1 MEEVDDRFGAAVAAY
16 ETWLARQPL
25 ASSTKREYRR
35 WVRAFAAWA
44 VAAVERE
51 EWGGDPLV
59 DPLARDYAARD
70 FKRWLQVE
78 RRLAPRSVNLGL
90 ASLDSFF
97 TVLGLGQPRVRREL
111 LPQAAPRALD
121 QAAQRQLLRA
131 AERASA
137 RDRALS
143 G

>member
-16 ETWLARQPL
+16 ETWLGGQTT

-78 RRLAPRSVNLGL
+78 RRLAQGR
-90 ASLDSFF
+90 
-97 TVLGLGQPRVRREL
+97 
-111 LPQAAPRALD
+111 
-121 QAAQRQLLRA
+121 
-131 AERASA
+131 
-137 RDRALS
+137 
-143 G
+143 